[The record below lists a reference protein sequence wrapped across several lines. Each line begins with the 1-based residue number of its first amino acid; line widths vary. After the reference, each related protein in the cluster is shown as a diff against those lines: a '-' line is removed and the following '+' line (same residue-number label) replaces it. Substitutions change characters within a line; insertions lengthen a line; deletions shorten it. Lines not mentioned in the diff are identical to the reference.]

1 MSVVELQLLPQKH
14 QSPEKEHDRWF
25 ARLRSAIKNKPSCVV
40 RERNNNLWKT
50 GCCQGS
56 DFSLRELEVE
66 YLNLLTLCKP
76 IIGFSPELLLV
87 GSPQRGRA
95 VETGSCLRTVF
106 SSLAVL
112 HYTSLLV
119 AQSGSPYQHL
129 WFQFHNHFSE

>member
-66 YLNLLTLCKP
+66 YLNLQTLCKP
-76 IIGFSPELLLV
+76 RRSFLANAALSSGLV
-87 GSPQRGRA
+87 PNFF
-95 VETGSCLRTVF
+95 L
-106 SSLAVL
+106 
-112 HYTSLLV
+112 
-119 AQSGSPYQHL
+119 
-129 WFQFHNHFSE
+129 